1 MKLAPPLLAIALAI
15 SLATSPLASHA
26 RDGQEDVAALLL
38 KHDYAAL
45 EQSLGAVQQGFEAG
59 RVTEAEL
66 RQAFEPFADLTD
78 AQALLALRAWAAQA
92 PNSYVAH
99 LALGLSYRAQGS
111 DARGRKFWEDTAPE
125 QREGMVT
132 NFTLAEP
139 ELRKSLALTARPYL
153 SLYNLMS
160 IAAQMGNRPFLH
172 ATLLLGNEALPG
184 NRSMRLNYARFLLP
198 RWGGSYEKFDAFVAQ
213 SREQGVAEGTLLQMQ
228 AIALNDRAQVLR
240 NEHHA
245 TRARELFK
253 QALQLARDAGD
264 VKGFRASYLSSA
276 VKHVCKGEDAERSE
290 PVCQVAQSAAPAVT
304 VATAPAGAAFGG
316 RLGDDMAHA
325 VVMPA
330 VGSAEGVRTEYAWLA
345 MRHPGAK
352 RTSQALLPQDGRFY
366 DMLTVTTADGR
377 EQKLYFDITAF
388 VDPALKV
395 LPQGKLA
402 EQQAGVA
409 N

>member
-1 MKLAPPLLAIALAI
+1 MKLARLFLAIAIAI
-15 SLATSPLASHA
+15 APLASHA

-78 AQALLALRAWAAQA
+78 KQTLQALREWAAQS
-92 PNSYVAH
+92 PTSYAAH

-228 AIALNDRAQVLR
+228 AIELNDRAQVLR

-304 VATAPAGAAFGG
+304 VAAADFSG
-316 RLGDDMAHA
+316 RVGDDLAHA

-345 MRHPGAK
+345 LRHPGAK

-366 DMLTVTTADGR
+366 DMLTITTADGR

-402 EQQAGVA
+402 EQQAVVR
-409 N
+409 